1 MAEYDDRADDL
12 DDRPRRRRDE
22 DDGGDRGDIRR
33 TIENA
38 KSMVKGPA
46 IGLIVT
52 GVLAIL
58 ASLYNFVNVAML
70 PEVFAAERKKVDDN
84 ANMPADQKK
93 MTKDV
98 LDVYEQY
105 APAVLIGSGI
115 LGLACGALTILGGV
129 RMMGLKSAG
138 LTKTGAI
145 LSMIPC
151 TGACCPLG
159 LGFGIWA
166 IMVLGKP
173 DVKEAYQAIARGQTG
188 ERD

>member
-38 KSMVKGPA
+38 KGMVKGPA

-52 GVLAIL
+52 GVLAIIL
-58 ASLYNFVNVAML
+58 SLVSLLGVSGI
-70 PEVFAAERKKVDDN
+70 PEGIEAERKKIDTNTD
-84 ANMPADQKK
+84 MPADQKK
-93 MTKDV
+93 MSKDI
-98 LDVYEQY
+98 LDFYEKY
-105 APAVLIGSGI
+105 LPTIVIGSGI
-115 LGLACGALTILGGV
+115 LGIGGGALTILGGV

-173 DVKEAYQAIARGQTG
+173 DVKEAYRAIARGNVE